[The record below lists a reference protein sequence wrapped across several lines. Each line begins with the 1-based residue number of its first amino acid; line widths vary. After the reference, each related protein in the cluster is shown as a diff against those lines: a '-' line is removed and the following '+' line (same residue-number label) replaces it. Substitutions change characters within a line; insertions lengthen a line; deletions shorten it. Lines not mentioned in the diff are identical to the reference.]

1 LGIDTTPPPLKL
13 SFRQRLT
20 WGAHLFKAVAY
31 QYHRP
36 LLPHLKRLVPR
47 NGVVVD
53 VGAHAGQFAKLFSQL
68 VPKGYVYA
76 FEPGLYALSILK
88 LVVKWRGLRNVRI
101 LRLGLSDASGSETL
115 HVPLKRHGTMG
126 FGLAHLGGPLGDRQ
140 THAQTIRLTTLDLF
154 VSEHMLHRLDF
165 IKADIEGW
173 EVNML
178 KGGMESI
185 REFRPVI
192 MIEINE
198 AALARAN
205 ARPQEIFD
213 LLLPLDYRVFR
224 TDENLD
230 YQIWAAQGFA
240 GTADYL
246 FVPQEKTERVK
257 LAASALP

>member
-1 LGIDTTPPPLKL
+1 LGERK
-13 SFRQRLT
+13 
-20 WGAHLFKAVAY
+20 
-31 QYHRP
+31 
-36 LLPHLKRLVPR
+36 
-47 NGVVVD
+47 
-53 VGAHAGQFAKLFSQL
+53 
-68 VPKGYVYA
+68 
-76 FEPGLYALSILK
+76 
-88 LVVKWRGLRNVRI
+88 
-101 LRLGLSDASGSETL
+101 
-115 HVPLKRHGTMG
+115 
-126 FGLAHLGGPLGDRQ
+126 

-154 VSEHMLHRLDF
+154 VAEHMLHRLDF

-178 KGGMESI
+178 QGGMESI
-185 REFRPVI
+185 QAFRPVI

-213 LLLPLDYRVFR
+213 LLLPLGYSVFR

-246 FVPQEKTERVK
+246 FVPQERAERVK
-257 LAASALP
+257 LAQ